1 MEEDAAKKNEN
12 KFKQWFNRT
21 FKMSLKTLSND
32 TKSSPT
38 SPTDIEDKEKLISK
52 YIVNPKALSMKA
64 LTFHNKHSGLNEA
77 PKFIGLLNAEY
88 HIMPI
93 QNKKITSDH
102 EMLFVF
108 EPILLYC
115 YVQST
120 AQDVVFIWQKNSTEI
135 QPSDRIDIFSQETAT
150 QLRINYPNIS
160 DNGDYDCIAMNPEGS
175 CSTHTRIF
183 VELQEQDEMTINPML
198 PYHTLENN
206 ENLNNI
212 QTDSNKDSNKFISTN
227 SLENPYQ
234 YQSPFRRISFRRTV
248 CYSRSLSDT
257 KKNDTSKKIEELFEK
272 FNSIS
277 ECKNVNLSTDKH
289 IGSRRYQRNNGG
301 LKYNSF
307 RYLRNYDINQVN
319 NGKQL
324 VNYNKHN
331 DNSNIEINFQ
341 QVLSVEGTI
350 NSDYSHSVK
359 SVDNHFLKIP
369 PTHLLYKAE
378 NIPLEHGMI
387 KPNTCKRRYQ
397 SSGLLTNN
405 GYSEFTDY
413 LQSYYQ
419 EHKQEE
425 ENINNNND
433 KRSRLR
439 NRQSYATDTICSIK
453 NNNHWK
459 LLPKSLYNRLGK
471 LSASNLQ
478 RTGSSL
484 TSKSSTATNEKSIKE
499 FLFRSNNF
507 YVHQLSA
514 TSSSISDMVFQ
525 SGFQSPISKSSQVSL
540 NDIDIYP
547 INNIKLVE
555 VHLMNKSNKENKTNS
570 LGNVVQKIV
579 TQYVGASQNCRSSF
593 NQDENYRCES
603 MHTEDNNNLDQIQ
616 NLDGDIKH
624 KSNEHN
630 SSTEQIDKIPDCNK
644 DNIEMKCIFSPS
656 IDGNKNALDI
666 QKQRSFNVSDCDEPE
681 NQSVIECSK
690 CTYNQVNASIYSVD
704 TPVCKDSKADKIHF
718 SKSSLQHD
726 HKNNVMHDK
735 LNKCLSENSSQFS
748 ENLPVEQLP
757 PPEPIKRRPNISSIL
772 IDKKLKSSQDDIK
785 TNSLAPSS
793 EKTSTDELPT
803 ESCKRKTSEQY
814 QYTEKVRRL
823 TKTRKYL
830 KEQYKS
836 SDRESKL
843 LNREVNNNCNELLIT
858 SNDTAQNIT
867 SRSNTVT
874 QMAHSGSICNSQRN
888 NNANDYHKDDNIHL
902 NSHELNHIHQNK
914 IYELMR
920 KFQIPSKNACL
931 SPSKQVINRI
941 PRLNNENLTKPDDIT
956 DKTFYS
962 TIGVNNMVT
971 NQILNNPCKSC
982 VRSKTSSSSSSSSA
996 SSIPPRRL
1004 RQISGVGHFPTT
1016 ALANSYVETN
1026 GNHYGNQLEQPVQ
1039 TSNQCT
1045 EYQYTT
1051 KHRDNI
1057 TCAVTND
1064 QAMGITKSIY
1074 SVSTVTPATIST
1086 NDNINSFKP
1095 NLKKYSA
1102 YTREE
1107 VNEIQ
1112 CKIIKREAYVHQ
1124 KKITMGDK
1132 TLASTTET
1140 SENAFICQ
1148 KSIHQNV
1155 LSMDVTPP
1163 KPTEPP
1169 KKQSLIANGSMHD
1182 HSFVNGANEKGSLTS
1197 KQDQNESIEYPLKIS
1212 TIKNINPIDHYEE
1225 IGVLGYGT
1233 YGHVIKCLEK
1243 KTGNIF
1249 AAKKFKIL
1257 RLKRYKGELMEVAVL
1272 RAVGKHPQIAHLHAA
1287 YEYNIYCTLITEF
1300 VPGGALYNRIE
1311 AEGSLD
1317 EAITVSII
1325 RQILL
1330 GLKHLQDCSIIHRD
1344 LKPENLMMVQA
1355 TGYRLKIID
1364 FGLAVFYQS
1373 SQCTPIPAG
1382 TLTYIAPE
1390 TQNCDPQSYTTDLWS
1405 VAVIAYEIL
1414 AGITPFEI
1422 PQDGCRDRVL
1432 TNQEISL
1439 NITHVR
1445 YDFDDPGIVDV
1456 SNEAKDFIKQIL
1468 VRDPNKRPSV
1478 HQCLNHPWMAM
1489 REEDRPLVKRTVSL
1503 FRHSTRR
1510 KPKGY
1515 RIKTQTQKYD
1525 PHNSTDQITIR

>member
-1 MEEDAAKKNEN
+1 MEEDATKKNEN

-21 FKMSLKTLSND
+21 FKMSLKTSSSD
-32 TKSSPT
+32 TKSLPT
-38 SPTDIEDKEKLISK
+38 SPTEIEDKEKIFLK
-52 YIVNPKALSMKA
+52 YNINPKALSMKA
-64 LTFHNKHSGLNEA
+64 LTFHNNHSGLNEA
-77 PKFIGLLNAEY
+77 PKFIGLLNTEY

-93 QNKKITSDH
+93 QNKKISSDH
-102 EMLFVF
+102 EMLIVF

-120 AQDVVFIWQKNSTEI
+120 AQDVVFIWQKNSIEI
-135 QPSDRIDIFSQETAT
+135 QPSDRIDILSQETAT

-175 CSTHTRIF
+175 CSTHTHVF
-183 VELQEQDEMTINPML
+183 VELQEQDEMAINSIL
-198 PYHTLENN
+198 PCHTLENN

-212 QTDSNKDSNKFISTN
+212 QSDSNKFDNDLISIN
-227 SLENPYQ
+227 SLENPYR
-234 YQSPFRRISFRRTV
+234 YQSSFRRISFRRTV

-257 KKNDTSKKIEELFEK
+257 KKSDTSKKIEELFVK
-272 FNSIS
+272 FNSLS
-277 ECKNVNLSTDKH
+277 ECKNANLSIDKH
-289 IGSRRYQRNNGG
+289 IGSQRNNAG

-307 RYLRNYDINQVN
+307 RYLRSYDMNQAN

-324 VNYNKHN
+324 VTNNKHS
-331 DNSNIEINFQ
+331 DNNNTEINIQ
-341 QVLSVEGTI
+341 DSLPVEDKI
-350 NSDYSHSVK
+350 DSHYSYSVK
-359 SVDNHFLKIP
+359 PIDNPFLKIN
-369 PTHLLYKAE
+369 HANLLYKDE
-378 NIPLEHGMI
+378 NTPIEHGTI

-413 LQSYYQ
+413 VQSYYQ
-419 EHKQEE
+419 EHKHEE
-425 ENINNNND
+425 EKLNNSND

-439 NRQSYATDTICSIK
+439 NRQSYATDTICSIR

-459 LLPKSLYNRLGK
+459 LLSKNLYNRLGK

-478 RTGSSL
+478 RTGSSV

-499 FLFRSNNF
+499 MLFRSNHFN
-507 YVHQLSA
+507 VPQLSA
-514 TSSSISDMVFQ
+514 TGSSISDMVLL

-547 INNIKLVE
+547 INNMKLIQ
-555 VHLMNKSNKENKTNS
+555 VHLMNTSNKENKTNS
-570 LGNVVQKIV
+570 ISNFVQEIV
-579 TQYVGASQNCRSSF
+579 MQYVGASQSCHSSF
-593 NQDENYRCES
+593 NQDENYGYGS
-603 MHTEDNNNLDQIQ
+603 VHIDDSNNLDQIQ
-616 NLDGDIKH
+616 KLDGDIKH

-630 SSTEQIDKIPDCNK
+630 SSTEQIDKTPDSNK
-644 DNIEMKCIFSPS
+644 DNIEMKCIVSS
-656 IDGNKNALDI
+656 DKNKNALDM
-666 QKQRSFNVSDCDEPE
+666 QKQRSFNVSDCDESE
-681 NQSVIECSK
+681 NQSVIDCSK
-690 CTYNQVNASIYSVD
+690 LIHNQVNANNYCLD
-704 TPVCKDSKADKIHF
+704 TSVCKDSKADKIYF
-718 SKSSLQHD
+718 SKNSLHHD
-726 HKNNVMHDK
+726 HKNNILHDK
-735 LNKCLSENSSQFS
+735 LNGCISEKSAQFS
-748 ENLPVEQLP
+748 ENLPVKQP
-757 PPEPIKRRPNISSIL
+757 PPHEPIKRRPNISSIL
-772 IDKKLKSSQDDIK
+772 VDKKLKSLQDDIK
-785 TNSLAPSS
+785 INSLASSS
-793 EKTSTDELPT
+793 EKTITDELPT

-830 KEQYKS
+830 KEQYRP
-836 SDRESKL
+836 SDRESKPL
-843 LNREVNNNCNELLIT
+843 TREVTDNCDELIVT
-858 SNDTAQNIT
+858 SNDTARNIT

-874 QMAHSGSICNSQRN
+874 QMSHGGSICNSQKN
-888 NNANDYHKDDNIHL
+888 NNTNYYDKDDNIHHDF
-902 NSHELNHIHQNK
+902 HELNHIHQRK
-914 IYELMR
+914 IYEIMQ

-941 PRLNNENLTKPDDIT
+941 PRLNNENSTKADDMT
-956 DKTFYS
+956 DKAFYS
-962 TIGVNNMVT
+962 TIGLDNMVT
-971 NQILNNPCKSC
+971 NQILNNPGKSC
-982 VRSKTSSSSSSSSA
+982 IHSKTSSSSSSSSA
-996 SSIPPRRL
+996 SSIPPQRL
-1004 RQISGVGHFPTT
+1004 QQMSGVGHFPITSS
-1016 ALANSYVETN
+1016 ANSYVETN
-1026 GNHYGNQLEQPVQ
+1026 GNHYRNQLEQPVQ
-1039 TSNQCT
+1039 TSSQCT

-1051 KHRDNI
+1051 KHGDNI
-1057 TCAVTND
+1057 THAVMNG
-1064 QAMGITKSIY
+1064 QAMGITKSA
-1074 SVSTVTPATIST
+1074 STVTPTTIST
-1086 NDNINSFKP
+1086 NDSINSSKP
-1095 NLKKYSA
+1095 HLRKYSA

-1112 CKIIKREAYVHQ
+1112 CKVIKREAYVHQ
-1124 KKITMGDK
+1124 RKITIGDK
-1132 TLASTTET
+1132 TLALTSET
-1140 SENAFICQ
+1140 SENAFVCQ
-1148 KSIHQNV
+1148 KSINQNV
-1155 LSMDVTPP
+1155 LPMDVSPA
-1163 KPTEPP
+1163 KPTESP
-1169 KKQSLIANGSMHD
+1169 KKQSLIFNRSISD
-1182 HSFVNGANEKGSLTS
+1182 HSPVNQVNVKGSLIT
-1197 KQDQNESIEYPLKIS
+1197 KQDQNELIEYPLKIS
-1212 TIKNINPIDHYEE
+1212 THKNINPTDHYEE

-1272 RAVGKHPQIAHLHAA
+1272 RAVGKHPQIAYLHAA
-1287 YEYNIYCTLITEF
+1287 YEYNIYCTLITEY

-1330 GLKHLQDCSIIHRD
+1330 GLKHLQDCSVIHRD

-1515 RIKTQTQKYD
+1515 RIKTQTQKCD
-1525 PHNSTDQITIR
+1525 PHNSADPIAIRRNI